1 MSGWPSAWPGS
12 PPTSG
17 TRCNG
22 PPRSSTASPETE
34 GGASRV
40 RARLATTFQSLR
52 VRNYRLFALGQLT
65 KLIGVWMQFIAQD
78 WLVLDL
84 SDNSAT
90 ALGLVTTLQFLP
102 VLLLTLYGGKL
113 ADRYDKRRLIIAANV
128 AFSGLALWLGVLV
141 VGGLV
146 TLGWVFAFAALMG
159 TVNAIETPTRQAFV

>member
-52 VRNYRLFALGQLT
+52 VRNYRLFAIGQLT

-78 WLVLDL
+78 WLVLEL
-84 SDNSAT
+84 SGNSAS
-90 ALGLVTTLQFLP
+90 ALGLVTGLQFAP
-102 VLLLTLYGGKL
+102 VLLFTLYGGKL
-113 ADRYDKRRLIIAANV
+113 ADRHDKRRLLIAAN
-128 AFSGLALWLGVLV
+128 AMFFALGLSLGILV
-141 VGGLV
+141 MTG
-146 TLGWVFAFAALMG
+146 
-159 TVNAIETPTRQAFV
+159 